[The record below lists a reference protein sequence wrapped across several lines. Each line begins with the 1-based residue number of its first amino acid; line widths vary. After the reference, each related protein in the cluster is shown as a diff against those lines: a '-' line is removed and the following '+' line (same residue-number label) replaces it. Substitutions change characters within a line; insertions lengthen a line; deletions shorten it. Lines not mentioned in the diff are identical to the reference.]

1 MIILIVDYHTLQI
14 DVYYQEEFLCVI
26 DDSLKQKDDKYL
38 TNSCFSLSPIT
49 VGFILFNELLQGTK
63 WKHW

>member
-38 TNSCFSLSPIT
+38 TNSCFSLSNHS
-49 VGFILFNELLQGTK
+49 GFHII
-63 WKHW
+63 